1 MIEITLTPNLYFA
14 LALNGLFTGL
24 GSALGSYLAT
34 KGIIER
40 ITKLTERIKGKND
53 IKEK

>member
-1 MIEITLTPNLYFA
+1 MTDITLTASVYFA

-24 GSALGSYLAT
+24 GSAIGSYLAN

-40 ITKLTERIKGKND
+40 TNQLLKKLGGKPND
-53 IKEK
+53 